1 MTKELSYLD
10 RLAAIFKGVEVTN
23 RNGREPDGIEV
34 ACRMFKSAYEN
45 DHKVILIGNGGS
57 AAIASHTAIDLSK
70 NARIPAMAFND
81 PAALTC
87 LANDFGY
94 DQVFAKQI
102 SYHALPGDVLVA
114 ISSSGMSINILN
126 AVYEVY
132 TRVGFARIVTF
143 SGFDPANKLRKC
155 GDLNFY
161 VPSDQYGFVELS
173 HMILLH
179 SIIDKLVLEQQMI
192 EAAE

>member
-1 MTKELSYLD
+1 MTDGLSYLD
-10 RLAAIFKGVEVTN
+10 RLTAVVKGVEVTN
-23 RNGREPDGIEV
+23 RNGREPEGVEV
-34 ACRMFKSAYEN
+34 ACRLFKDAQAN
-45 DHKVILIGNGGS
+45 GRKVMLIGNGGS

-70 NARIPAMAFND
+70 NACIPAMAFND
-81 PAALTC
+81 AAALTC
-87 LANDFGY
+87 LSNDFGY
-94 DQVFAKQI
+94 YEVFAKQI

-114 ISSSGMSINILN
+114 ISSSGMSPNILN
-126 AVYEVY
+126 AVNEV
-132 TRVGFARIVTF
+132 RFVDPVMVVTF
-143 SGFDPANKLRKC
+143 SGFDPANRLRKF

-179 SIIDKLVLEQQMI
+179 SIIDKLVAEHQML